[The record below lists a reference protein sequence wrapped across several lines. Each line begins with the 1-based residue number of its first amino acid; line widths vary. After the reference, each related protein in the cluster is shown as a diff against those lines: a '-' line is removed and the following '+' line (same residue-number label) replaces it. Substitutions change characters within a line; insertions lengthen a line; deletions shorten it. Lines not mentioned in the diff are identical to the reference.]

1 MIESYDFGTIVI
13 DGKRYTNDVIVFP
26 GKVKDKWWRKE
37 GHRLAVEDLEEAL
50 KADPNIV
57 VVGTGYSGLMK
68 VSHEVKQ
75 QLDKHG
81 IRLVV
86 EKTGDAAETFNKLAN
101 SSEKVV
107 AALHLT
113 C

>member
-1 MIESYDFGTIVI
+1 MIESYDFGTIII

-26 GKVKDKWWRKE
+26 SKVKDKWWRKE
-37 GHRLAVEDLEEAL
+37 GHRLVVEDLEEAL
-50 KADPNIV
+50 KADPHVV

-68 VSHEVKQ
+68 VSREVKQ
-75 QLDKHG
+75 KLDREG
-81 IRLVV
+81 IQLVV
-86 EKTGDAAETFNKLAN
+86 EKTGDATETFNKLAN
-101 SSEKVV
+101 SNKKVV

>member
-1 MIESYDFGTIVI
+1 MIEFYEFGVIVI
-13 DGKRYTNDVIVFP
+13 NGKRYTNDIIIFKERVM
-26 GKVKDKWWRKE
+26 DKWWRKE
-37 GHRLAVEDLEEAL
+37 GHRLAVEDLQDAL
-50 KADPNIV
+50 KAKPQVV

-68 VSHEVKQ
+68 VPNEVKQ
-75 QLDKHG
+75 HLDKLG

-86 EKTGDAAETFNKLAN
+86 KKTSDATRTFNEL
-101 SSEKVV
+101 SESGEKVV